1 MAKTKPDQSRN
12 RPKERASERSS
23 GIWRRKPSGGTR
35 QGGSRPD
42 LAATIMTEDAKTEKH
57 TVGEPYGAYIKTAL
71 QVSACRALKITSQTI
86 FRDIEIT
93 VAV

>member
-1 MAKTKPDQSRN
+1 
-12 RPKERASERSS
+12 
-23 GIWRRKPSGGTR
+23 
-35 QGGSRPD
+35 
-42 LAATIMTEDAKTEKH
+42 MTEDAKTEKH

>member
-1 MAKTKPDQSRN
+1 MHGGG
-12 RPKERASERSS
+12 RPN
-23 GIWRRKPSGGTR
+23 T
-35 QGGSRPD
+35 
-42 LAATIMTEDAKTEKH
+42 ATMIMTEDAKTEKH

-93 VAV
+93 AAV

>member
-1 MAKTKPDQSRN
+1 M
-12 RPKERASERSS
+12 
-23 GIWRRKPSGGTR
+23 PSGGR
-35 QGGSRPD
+35 SP
-42 LAATIMTEDAKTEKH
+42 ATVAMTMTEDAKTEKH

-93 VAV
+93 AAVWYSFLVG